1 MDEQRQE
8 QEQQQ
13 LERLQRRTNPSGFPW
28 IPLVGAALASGLVFL
43 VVQLGLSAAVMGQSI
58 WAPVRMIGALVLGQG
73 VLPPPAT
80 FELGVFLTAV
90 VTHFVL
96 AFIYTTIGSLVVR
109 ARGVPI
115 IGALLGL
122 VLYLVNFHVLTAM
135 FPWFAAARGWIS
147 VVSHILFG
155 VTAAWTYVELRRR
168 REPITP
174 TPAGIDESREPAG
187 VSE

>member
-1 MDEQRQE
+1 MEE

-28 IPLVGAALASGLVFL
+28 IPLVGAALVSGVVFL
-43 VVQLGLSAAVMGQSI
+43 IIQLGLSAAVKGQSI
-58 WAPVRMIGALVLGQG
+58 WAPVRMIGALVLGRG

-80 FELGVFLTAV
+80 FDFGVFLTAV
-90 VTHFVL
+90 VTHLIL
-96 AFIYTTIGSLVVR
+96 AFIYTTIGLLVVR
-109 ARGVPI
+109 ARRAPL

-122 VLYLVNFHVLTAM
+122 VLYVINFHVLTAV
-135 FPWFAAARGWIS
+135 FPWFAAARGWIT
-147 VVSHILFG
+147 VVSHIVFG

-174 TPAGIDESREPAG
+174 TAEGIDDTREPAR
-187 VSE
+187 VAE